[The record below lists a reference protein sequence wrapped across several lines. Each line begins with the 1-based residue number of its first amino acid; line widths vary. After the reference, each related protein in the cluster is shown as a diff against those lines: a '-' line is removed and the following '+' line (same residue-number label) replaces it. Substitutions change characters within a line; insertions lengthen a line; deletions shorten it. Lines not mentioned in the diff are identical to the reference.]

1 MPPHTSS
8 LSQDH
13 NVNYS
18 AMQVKLQYSPGDVV
32 PKQCEQHLMLLCCVK
47 ALKQLWVGDESVNSK
62 VQRRSCSVSNFN
74 SHTKQQCNRNVSAYF
89 TVFTSVETKLSPYS
103 KRKQTH
109 VTRFCFL
116 SNTQGAVFAIS
127 TLPRQSKSGHIN
139 ILMRRLATS
148 VSNFLYHAS
157 NKRWGQTRKPSGC
170 WRKHRATSAVLV
182 ILVVFFTNTLSSS
195 GSGGEPGGC
204 RPSSFTIF

>member
-1 MPPHTSS
+1 MSKFFLYFHLRRSSLWGAAAAGGNSELALPFTRSPASLRSSSASSQTSSLKWMPPHTSS

-18 AMQVKLQYSPGDVV
+18 AMQVKLQYSQQCALFVV

-89 TVFTSVETKLSPYS
+89 TVFTSVETRQSFLLTVSANKPTWPAFVSF
-103 KRKQTH
+103 QTH
-109 VTRFCFL
+109 RAQCLRSALYRVKASL
-116 SNTQGAVFAIS
+116 D
-127 TLPRQSKSGHIN
+127 TL
-139 ILMRRLATS
+139 
-148 VSNFLYHAS
+148 
-157 NKRWGQTRKPSGC
+157 
-170 WRKHRATSAVLV
+170 
-182 ILVVFFTNTLSSS
+182 
-195 GSGGEPGGC
+195 
-204 RPSSFTIF
+204 IF